1 MVVLHTWAPDQKF
14 QDYCSVCSPAVSKEG
29 VVQMYSEWTKQCNL
43 KVWNSETKC
52 CFQCSMC
59 SMPLNW
65 IQCLKHFDMTWWRQN
80 HIQNLF
86 CCILSS
92 FLSLLKWGQYANM
105 ASAKSDMSV
114 AVQLGYV
121 SDRTDRIDH
130 NISEDLGLRCW
141 RIQVNID
148 TYTLI
153 SGQELL
159 SKPQSLRSL
168 LLDSRC
174 LSLP

>member
-29 VVQMYSEWTKQCNL
+29 VVQMYSEWTNQCNL

-52 CFQCSMC
+52 CFQCSMH
-59 SMPLNW
+59 SW
-65 IQCLKHFDMTWWRQN
+65 IQCLKQFDMTWWRQS

-86 CCILSS
+86 C
-92 FLSLLKWGQYANM
+92 WNEANM
-105 ASAKSDMSV
+105 ASARSDMSV

-130 NISEDLGLRCW
+130 NISEDLGLRFW

-159 SKPQSLRSL
+159 SKPQSLRS
-168 LLDSRC
+168 SQIPAARC